1 MSNSATDM
9 FDHHPLWEE
18 IEHINSW
25 LAEASSTF
33 SPNYE
38 GAPGSANDYL
48 NRIQVAVETTRLYLQ
63 LAPKEAISK
72 ALLDEVKAPLARI
85 NVELQKVTLDD
96 ASGFEQE
103 LSDANTAAGKLLSTL
118 NKLHPVVSIAAETKA
133 TAADY
138 ERQRITGF
146 LDNAQSIVTTMRQ
159 ELEKH
164 KQTISKQ
171 LSEERNE
178 LTDLQN
184 QIEELAGSYTEQ
196 IDDGVE
202 AGKKRIDDQITTL
215 QTQYSSQ
222 VDSQSK
228 NATETLRRILDE
240 IESQKQE
247 LDEIIDKTK
256 RVSGYIAEN
265 EMSRRFKERANGSR
279 NLWISFIVGGVVVAV
294 VSGVVFWNAGHLALQ
309 STATISDVVRGVIR
323 VLMGLGS
330 AGIAAYLF
338 RQASIQQRIFQDFRS
353 AEVRLGSLDAFL
365 ARFEDE
371 DAQEIRR
378 GIGKRV
384 YIDGE
389 LGEIESRQIR
399 SIQPQFKDHKSKPP
413 ASQQDK
419 SAEPEE

>member
-222 VDSQSK
+222 VDS
-228 NATETLRRILDE
+228 LGW
-240 IESQKQE
+240 
-247 LDEIIDKTK
+247 
-256 RVSGYIAEN
+256 SG
-265 EMSRRFKERANGSR
+265 F
-279 NLWISFIVGGVVVAV
+279 
-294 VSGVVFWNAGHLALQ
+294 
-309 STATISDVVRGVIR
+309 
-323 VLMGLGS
+323 
-330 AGIAAYLF
+330 
-338 RQASIQQRIFQDFRS
+338 
-353 AEVRLGSLDAFL
+353 
-365 ARFEDE
+365 
-371 DAQEIRR
+371 
-378 GIGKRV
+378 
-384 YIDGE
+384 
-389 LGEIESRQIR
+389 
-399 SIQPQFKDHKSKPP
+399 
-413 ASQQDK
+413 
-419 SAEPEE
+419 